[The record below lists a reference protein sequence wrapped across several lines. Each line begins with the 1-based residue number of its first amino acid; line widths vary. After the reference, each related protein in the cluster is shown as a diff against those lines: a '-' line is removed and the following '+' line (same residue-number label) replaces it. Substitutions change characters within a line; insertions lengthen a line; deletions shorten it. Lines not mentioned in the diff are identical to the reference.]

1 MIFYVLYNFDFFN
14 NMFLVIYNKLLLL
27 NMEIIFNI
35 GFNYI
40 HDLLIN
46 LNFQIK
52 YFNIMNNNI
61 IFLDEQFFFDSDNS
75 INNNEFK
82 INENWYES
90 VDWIDLIIN
99 FFYSVYAWVFMPL
112 LLCIILVYILH
123 SIGGLYS
130 AYVDYYQKNPDHFN
144 SSRGFIPAFFI
155 FFLFLFTFFSIIFF
169 ILIQYLKY
177 FLWFLFI

>member
-99 FFYSVYAWVFMPL
+99 FFYSTRL
-112 LLCIILVYILH
+112 YITFY
-123 SIGGLYS
+123 YS
-130 AYVDYYQKNPDHFN
+130 N
-144 SSRGFIPAFFI
+144 I
-155 FFLFLFTFFSIIFF
+155 LFL
-169 ILIQYLKY
+169 
-177 FLWFLFI
+177 LF